1 MSDRYVPQCR
11 YEPRPE
17 GKGSLVTEPT
27 ATPPVLVLMGV
38 SGAGK
43 SSVAALLAGRL
54 GWPFAEG
61 DDMHPQA
68 NIDKM
73 AAGHPLD
80 DADRWPWLAQ
90 VAAWIDAR
98 VAEGAGG
105 IVTCSAL
112 KRRYR
117 DVLGGPGVLFVYLTS
132 SKDQIAE
139 RLLAR
144 HGHFMPAALLD
155 SQFAALEP
163 PGPEEGALTIEVSGT
178 AQDTAA
184 KILAHLEGSRP

>member
-1 MSDRYVPQCR
+1 MADRVD
-11 YEPRPE
+11 
-17 GKGSLVTEPT
+17 
-27 ATPPVLVLMGV
+27 PPVLVLMGV

-80 DADRWPWLAQ
+80 DADRWPWLERIAEWIRER
-90 VAAWIDAR
+90 VAAG
-98 VAEGAGG
+98 EGG

-117 DVLGGPGVLFVYLTS
+117 DVLRGPGVLFVYLTS
-132 SKDQIAE
+132 PKEQIAQ

-144 HGHFMPAALLD
+144 HGHFMPTALLD
-155 SQFAALEP
+155 SQFADLEP
-163 PGPEEGALTIEVSGT
+163 PGPDENALSIEVTGT
-178 AQDTAA
+178 AEQTAA
-184 KILAHLEGSRP
+184 QILTHLEGRG

>member
-1 MSDRYVPQCR
+1 
-11 YEPRPE
+11 
-17 GKGSLVTEPT
+17 
-27 ATPPVLVLMGV
+27 MGV

>member
-1 MSDRYVPQCR
+1 
-11 YEPRPE
+11 
-17 GKGSLVTEPT
+17 VTARAESS
-27 ATPPVLVLMGV
+27 PVLVLMGV

-73 AAGHPLD
+73 AAGHPLHD
-80 DADRWPWLAQ
+80 EDRWPWLER
-90 VAAWIDAR
+90 VAAWIAEH
-98 VAEGAGG
+98 VAAGQGG
-105 IVTCSAL
+105 IITCSAL

-117 DVLGGPGVLFVYLTS
+117 DVLAGPGVLFVYLTS
-132 SKDQIAE
+132 SKEQIAE
-139 RLLAR
+139 RLIAR

-155 SQFAALEP
+155 SQFADLEP
-163 PGPEEGALTIEVSGT
+163 PGPDENALTIEVTGT
-178 AQDTAA
+178 AQQTAA
-184 KILAHLEGSRP
+184 EILDRLDLPRQQPA

>member
-1 MSDRYVPQCR
+1 
-11 YEPRPE
+11 
-17 GKGSLVTEPT
+17 
-27 ATPPVLVLMGV
+27 MGV

-73 AAGHPLD
+73 AAGHSLD
-80 DADRWPWLAQ
+80 DDDRWPWLE
-90 VAAWIDAR
+90 R
-98 VAEGAGG
+98 VATWIQDRVADGAGG

-117 DVLGGPGVLFVYLTS
+117 DVLRGPGVLFVYLTS
-132 SKDQIAE
+132 SKEQIAE

-155 SQFAALEP
+155 SQFADLEP
-163 PGPEEGALTIEVSGT
+163 PGPNEHVLTVEVTGS
-178 AQDTAA
+178 AQETAA
-184 KILAHLEGSRP
+184 KVLAGLDEGPRT

>member
-1 MSDRYVPQCR
+1 
-11 YEPRPE
+11 
-17 GKGSLVTEPT
+17 
-27 ATPPVLVLMGV
+27 MGV

-80 DADRWPWLAQ
+80 DADRRPWLERVAGWIRER
-90 VAAWIDAR
+90 VAAG
-98 VAEGAGG
+98 EGG

-117 DVLGGPGVLFVYLTS
+117 DALRGPGVLFVYLTS
-132 SKDQIAE
+132 TKEEIAA
-139 RLLAR
+139 RLVAR

-155 SQFAALEP
+155 SQFADLEP
-163 PGPEEGALTIEVSGT
+163 PEPDEHALTVLVTGSAQQT
-178 AQDTAA
+178 AEE
-184 KILAHLEGSRP
+184 ILRRLGG